1 MKSFFTLLITV
12 LSFFSISQNKSKNCI
27 EVVTIESTYLNET
40 REFWIGLPNSYDSTK
55 SYPTLFVL
63 DAEYWFDITYALTK
77 ELYQNQDKSP
87 EMIVVGI
94 PQIDRQ
100 HRKMDMTFTD
110 SKNNAMNRI
119 DSTLIW
125 NTSETGG
132 GLNLLSHIE
141 KEIIPYV
148 NSNYSTNGF
157 NTMVGH
163 SLGGYYC
170 TYIIPIQTSFSA
182 FLIYDAS
189 IWYNSGDALT
199 HIEQK
204 LPKDFKTNI
213 YITSG
218 LKFDGPDIMV
228 RNHLNKIDSLNVL
241 LQTYPNINL
250 GSKSYQNE
258 HHNSMYLYSVMDGLT
273 YLFDGCEYGYISLED
288 PITLESYRTHYKKT
302 SDRLGFEFTAP
313 LNGILYVGYANH
325 YQKKW
330 QNAIDAFEACYS
342 IVENDIYVNT
352 VLAQCYQNLGNK
364 KQSKYYNSIVK
375 KLEKNTIEL

>member
-12 LSFFSISQNKSKNCI
+12 LSFFSTSQNKSINSVEI
-27 EVVTIESTYLNET
+27 VTLESTFLNET
-40 REFWIGLPNSYDSTK
+40 QEIWIGLPNDYDSTK

-77 ELYQNQDKSP
+77 EFYHNQDKSP
-87 EMIVVGI
+87 EMIVIGI
-94 PQIDRQ
+94 PQIDRP

-110 SKNNAMNRI
+110 SKTNSMEQI
-119 DSTLIW
+119 DSNLIW

-132 GLNLLSHIE
+132 GLHLLSHIE

-148 NSNYSTNGF
+148 NTTYSTNGF

-170 TYIIPIQTSFSA
+170 AYIIPIQTSFSA
-182 FLIYDAS
+182 FLIYDPS
-189 IWYNSGDALT
+189 IWYNSGDALR
-199 HIEQK
+199 HIEK
-204 LPKDFKTNI
+204 NLPNHYKTNI

-218 LKFDGPDIMV
+218 LKFDGPKVMV

-241 LQTYPNINL
+241 LQSYPNINL
-250 GSKSYQNE
+250 GSKSYPNE
-258 HHNSMYLYSVMDGLT
+258 HHNFMYLYSVMDGLT
-273 YLFDGCEYGYISLED
+273 YLFEGCEYGYISLEN
-288 PITLESYRTHYKKT
+288 PITLESYRAHYKKT
-302 SDRLGFEFTAP
+302 SQRLGFEFKAP

-342 IVENDIYVNT
+342 IVKNDMYVNK
-352 VLAQCYQNLGNK
+352 VLAICYQKTGNK
-364 KQSKYYNSIVK
+364 KQSKHYDSNVK
-375 KLEKNTIEL
+375 ELEKK

>member
-1 MKSFFTLLITV
+1 MKLFFTLLITV
-12 LSFFSISQNKSKNCI
+12 LSFFSISQNKSINSVEI
-27 EVVTIESTYLNET
+27 VTLESTFLNET
-40 REFWIGLPNSYDSTK
+40 REIWIGLPNNYDSTK

-63 DAEYWFDITYALTK
+63 DAEWWFDITYALTK
-77 ELYQNQDKSP
+77 EFYQNQNKSP

-94 PQIDRQ
+94 PQIDRK
-100 HRKMDMTFTD
+100 HRVLDMTFTD
-110 SKNNAMNRI
+110 SKNDAKDQV

-132 GLNLLSHIE
+132 GLKFLNHIE

-148 NSNYSTNGF
+148 NCTYSTNGF
-157 NTMVGH
+157 NSITGH

-170 TYIIPIQTSFSA
+170 AYILPIQTSFSA
-182 FLIYDAS
+182 FFINDAS

-199 HIEQK
+199 HIKQK

-228 RNHLNKIDSLNVL
+228 RNHLNKIDSLNAL

-250 GSKSYQNE
+250 GSKSYPNE
-258 HHNSMYLYSVMDGLT
+258 NHLSMYLYSIMDGLT
-273 YLFDGCEYGYISLED
+273 YIFDDVEYGYISIED
-288 PITLESYRTHYKKT
+288 TITLESYRAHYKKA

-313 LNGILYVGYANH
+313 LNGILYIGYANH

-330 QNAIDAFEACYS
+330 QNTIDAFEACYS
-342 IVENDIYVNT
+342 IVQNDIYVNT
-352 VLAQCYQNLGNK
+352 ALAQCYQKLGNK
-364 KQSKYYNSIVK
+364 KQSKYYDSIVK
-375 KLEKNTIEL
+375 KLKTK